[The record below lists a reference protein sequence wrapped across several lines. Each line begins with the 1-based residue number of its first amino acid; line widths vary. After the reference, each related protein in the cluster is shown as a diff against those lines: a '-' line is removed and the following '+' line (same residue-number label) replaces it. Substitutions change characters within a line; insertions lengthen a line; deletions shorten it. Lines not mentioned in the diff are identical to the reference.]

1 MGAMNQALVTIA
13 DEMSRSID
21 GGNIS
26 RSLRHR
32 MILHPQVFEN
42 MIDWV
47 LTNDLSKYHDVIPY
61 CIGLIKTKKIFET
74 FDFSVTLSNTIT
86 TPMLIA
92 IYANLNDD
100 IDDVSLVLLKAQLI
114 DANQDKEARDKL

>member
-13 DEMSRSID
+13 DEMTRSID

-32 MILHPQVFEN
+32 MILHPQVFTTMICWILEN
-42 MIDWV
+42 K
-47 LTNDLSKYHDVIPY
+47 LSKYHNVIPY
-61 CIGLIKTKKIFET
+61 CIGLIKTKKIFERFNFT
-74 FDFSVTLSNTIT
+74 VTQINTIT
-86 TPMLIA
+86 TPMLID